1 MLNDFF
7 NLIFPR
13 LCRACNSTLLKN
25 ESVICYAC
33 QLNLPKTNYHLDLEN
48 PVQKIFWGRVPVKMA
63 SSYYHFTKGG
73 KVQNL
78 LHNLK
83 YKGVKDVGVKI
94 GELYGYELKHSEYF
108 NHIDYIIPIPLHKN
122 KLKKRGYN
130 QSDYFA
136 EGLSKSMGVPLNTT
150 NLVRSV
156 DTKTQT
162 KKARYKRWEN
172 VSEIFSLTNPSELD
186 SKTVLLVD
194 DVITTGATM
203 EAAIQTL
210 VDNKCEVIVATMAC
224 A

>member
-1 MLNDFF
+1 
-7 NLIFPR
+7 
-13 LCRACNSTLLKN
+13 
-25 ESVICYAC
+25 
-33 QLNLPKTNYHLDLEN
+33 
-48 PVQKIFWGRVPVKMA
+48 MA

-150 NLVRSV
+150 NLVRNV